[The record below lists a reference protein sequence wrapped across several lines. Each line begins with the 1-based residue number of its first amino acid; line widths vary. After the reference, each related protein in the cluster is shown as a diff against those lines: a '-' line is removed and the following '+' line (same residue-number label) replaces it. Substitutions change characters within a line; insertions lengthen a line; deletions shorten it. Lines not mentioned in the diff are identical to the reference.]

1 MSDSSTITNGII
13 EILEGYKK
21 GKLTLIEASEKLT
34 ELYEN
39 NRMNPFAC
47 LIEAAEMALD
57 ESILSVCKLIKQ
69 LREKNGSETWFYDV
83 VFDEKFLNEEEKELL
98 KRAEAYVLAHKDEPI
113 PTSIRDYSDEYR
125 ELIEDFEFSSIP
137 YEPRNTF
144 LQRIV
149 QDFKNKVVK
158 TYKIGFKDG
167 MFCIGVIKN
176 SLYEKLTNKIE
187 IRDCMIP
194 SGYKNDIFFIDGRP
208 LYEYINEWLK
218 DKDELTKSVSPVD
231 GLAISWTNEYDFEGD
246 AQFMRFVLDQDR
258 AVTPILL
265 CPDDMDFSCI
275 VIVADVVKKDDKV
288 IWKRIGKVDH
298 SAESFDE
305 EKNSGVLNGLD
316 VDSPKWRE
324 WVSENWADELF
335 CRRIIYTFPYYQN
348 EKNIEWFAD
357 CEFVFD
363 RKEYDK
369 LVDSCYN
376 D

>member
-1 MSDSSTITNGII
+1 MNHFIADEII
-13 EILEGYKK
+13 SILEDYKNEK
-21 GKLTLIEASEKLT
+21 ITCIEASEKLT
-34 ELYEN
+34 ELFEN
-39 NRMNPFAC
+39 NRMNPFAG
-47 LIEAAEMALD
+47 LIEAAVIALD

-83 VFDEKFLNEEEKELL
+83 VFDEKYLNEEEKELL

-113 PTSIRDYSDEYR
+113 PISIRECSDEYR

-137 YEPRNTF
+137 YEPRNNY

-149 QDFKNKVVK
+149 NDFKNKVVK

-194 SGYKNDIFFIDGRP
+194 SGYKNEIFFIDGRP

-218 DKDELTKSVSPVD
+218 DKDELTKSVSPTD
-231 GLAISWTNEYDFEGD
+231 ALAISWTNEYDFEGD

-258 AVTPILL
+258 AVTPILI
-265 CPDDMDFSCI
+265 CPEDMDFSCI

-324 WVSENWADELF
+324 WVSENWTDELF
-335 CRRIIYTFPYYQN
+335 CRRKNYTFPYYQN
-348 EKNIEWFAD
+348 EKNIEWFSD

-363 RKEYDK
+363 RKEYDE
-369 LVDSCYN
+369 LVDGCYKS
-376 D
+376 

>member
-69 LREKNGSETWFYDV
+69 LREKNGTETWFYDV
-83 VFDEKFLNEEEKELL
+83 VFDEKYLNEEEKDLL

-149 QDFKNKVVK
+149 QDFKNKAVK
-158 TYKIGFKDG
+158 TYKIGFRDG
-167 MFCIGVIKN
+167 MFCIGV
-176 SLYEKLTNKIE
+176 
-187 IRDCMIP
+187 
-194 SGYKNDIFFIDGRP
+194 
-208 LYEYINEWLK
+208 
-218 DKDELTKSVSPVD
+218 V
-231 GLAISWTNEYDFEGD
+231 
-246 AQFMRFVLDQDR
+246 
-258 AVTPILL
+258 
-265 CPDDMDFSCI
+265 
-275 VIVADVVKKDDKV
+275 
-288 IWKRIGKVDH
+288 
-298 SAESFDE
+298 
-305 EKNSGVLNGLD
+305 
-316 VDSPKWRE
+316 
-324 WVSENWADELF
+324 
-335 CRRIIYTFPYYQN
+335 
-348 EKNIEWFAD
+348 
-357 CEFVFD
+357 
-363 RKEYDK
+363 
-369 LVDSCYN
+369 
-376 D
+376 